1 VGQRSQRLK
10 RGRGQCASGLSL
22 GGRGRWLAR
31 LLAQNERGV
40 REERAEC
47 AYGPGAG
54 RDRGVRKN
62 GPAEHGWAEWKAG
75 SRAGLR
81 GARLQCWVW
90 IWVSYWVSIFLFFF
104 YFLSLFYF

>member
-10 RGRGQCASGLSL
+10 RGRGRRASGLSGCL
-22 GGRGRWLAR
+22 AGPAGRWWENTHDA
-31 LLAQNERGV
+31 AERG
-40 REERAEC
+40 AML
-47 AYGPGAG
+47 G
-54 RDRGVRKN
+54 RGVRKN

-90 IWVSYWVSIFLFFF
+90 IWVTYWVSIFLFFF